1 MAERDKELQL
11 LEKRFAELADRAW
24 QQNLFVF
31 TGFLSLAEQEVLWR
45 SAAKAGVHIEL
56 YGGMDGAERCMGRF
70 GDPEEFGYEEPF
82 PICAVKI
89 EPLAEKFA
97 ENFSHRD
104 FMGAILNLGI
114 DRSTIGDLC
123 GGQMR
128 VCVLYVCDVCIF
140 TGNSRTGAPYK
151 GALRA
156 GRKAG
161 GAAGEKTFLPG
172 RACGEPALRRNCERG
187 LETVAQP
194 GADAFFT
201 EKGLCQRE
209 VNGKRQPDVKGRG
222 HGIGQRFRKI
232 YFPG

>member
-104 FMGAILNLGI
+104 FMG
-114 DRSTIGDLC
+114 S
-123 GGQMR
+123 
-128 VCVLYVCDVCIF
+128 
-140 TGNSRTGAPYK
+140 TGARS
-151 GALRA
+151 GISVWRANARMCSVRLRCLYFY
-156 GRKAG
+156 RKLSNRCAIQ
-161 GAAGEKTFLPG
+161 
-172 RACGEPALRRNCERG
+172 RCVAC
-187 LETVAQP
+187 Q
-194 GADAFFT
+194 
-201 EKGLCQRE
+201 
-209 VNGKRQPDVKGRG
+209 
-222 HGIGQRFRKI
+222 
-232 YFPG
+232 

>member
-114 DRSTIGDLC
+114 DRSTIGDI
-123 GGQMR
+123 
-128 VCVLYVCDVCIF
+128 CVANARMCSVRLRCLYF
-140 TGNSRTGAPYK
+140 Y
-151 GALRA
+151 
-156 GRKAG
+156 RKLSNRCAIQ
-161 GAAGEKTFLPG
+161 
-172 RACGEPALRRNCERG
+172 RCVACR
-187 LETVAQP
+187 
-194 GADAFFT
+194 
-201 EKGLCQRE
+201 
-209 VNGKRQPDVKGRG
+209 
-222 HGIGQRFRKI
+222 
-232 YFPG
+232 